1 MWHGKEPEEVAKLS
15 DFQQA
20 VENGGPQKVV
30 LLAYA
35 CDPHSGSEPGAG
47 WAVLSAVAEL
57 GMPIDLITRE
67 TCNRCLEE
75 ECSVLG
81 PNVNVIR
88 VAGAFSSSRRV
99 YVKYFG
105 WILSAIRLVY
115 NYDRQIRRG
124 LVFHHATYAS
134 DWFLTP
140 LLGVSRKSQ
149 NRSVW
154 GPVGGSTYT
163 PPELRK
169 FLSPRARRADL
180 VRSAATRIFRK
191 ITLRLLR
198 GRVDATLALN
208 PDSVR
213 SLKQLGDVKL
223 AANAVIAYSSLPRR
237 GNSNEG
243 KRLLFAGRL
252 LAWKGLSL
260 SFQAFSRLPD
270 EWTFSVVG
278 DGEWELLKQNATE
291 NVLRRVRHIDRMA
304 RDEFLHELAQSDVLI
319 LPSFHDSAPWV
330 AAEAAGIGVPVV
342 CLDVSGV
349 AHVAGTKAY
358 VVPHSPTDSLP
369 DRLAMAV
376 LDAVNKDSDH
386 TFRGWT
392 KSALVSVLRN
402 SYGVK

>member
-1 MWHGKEPEEVAKLS
+1 M
-15 DFQQA
+15 
-20 VENGGPQKVV
+20 
-30 LLAYA
+30 
-35 CDPHSGSEPGAG
+35 
-47 WAVLSAVAEL
+47 
-57 GMPIDLITRE
+57 
-67 TCNRCLEE
+67 
-75 ECSVLG
+75 
-81 PNVNVIR
+81 
-88 VAGAFSSSRRV
+88 
-99 YVKYFG
+99 
-105 WILSAIRLVY
+105 
-115 NYDRQIRRG
+115 
-124 LVFHHATYAS
+124 
-134 DWFLTP
+134 
-140 LLGVSRKSQ
+140 
-149 NRSVW
+149 
-154 GPVGGSTYT
+154 
-163 PPELRK
+163 
-169 FLSPRARRADL
+169 
-180 VRSAATRIFRK
+180 
-191 ITLRLLR
+191 
-198 GRVDATLALN
+198 ALN